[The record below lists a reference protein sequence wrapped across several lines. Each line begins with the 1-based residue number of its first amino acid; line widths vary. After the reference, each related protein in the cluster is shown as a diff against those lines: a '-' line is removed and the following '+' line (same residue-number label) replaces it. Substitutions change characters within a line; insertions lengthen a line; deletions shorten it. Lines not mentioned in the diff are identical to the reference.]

1 MMYII
6 GMGHTLKDL
15 SLNSLDA
22 LNKSEEVYL
31 ESYTSLSNFKI
42 DELESLIGKKV
53 QILNRKGVEEEKPF
67 LKENSA
73 LLVYGDP
80 LSATTHLEI
89 LQEAEK
95 KNIKVKIIHAPSIMT
110 TIAETGLQLYK
121 FGKTASIPF
130 WTENHKPE
138 SFFDYLEQNQSIGA
152 HTLFLLDLDPE
163 NYKFLSISEAISR
176 ILEIS
181 NSRKSNISEETKF
194 IGCARLGMKDAII
207 KYGNQEELSK
217 IDFGKAPFC
226 LLLPGKLNFI
236 EEETIAKY

>member
-1 MMYII
+1 
-6 GMGHTLKDL
+6 
-15 SLNSLDA
+15 
-22 LNKSEEVYL
+22 
-31 ESYTSLSNFKI
+31 
-42 DELESLIGKKV
+42 
-53 QILNRKGVEEEKPF
+53 VEEDKPF
-67 LKENSA
+67 LKKNTS

-138 SFFDYLEQNQSIGA
+138 SFFDLLEQNQSIGA
-152 HTLFLLDLDPE
+152 HTLCLLDLDPE
-163 NYKFLSISEAISR
+163 NEKFLSISEAISR

-181 NSRKSNISEETKF
+181 NSRNTAINENTKF
-194 IGCARLGMKDAII
+194 IGCSRLGMKDGVI
-207 KYGNQEELSK
+207 KYGNQNELSK

-226 LLLPGKLNFI
+226 LVLPGKLNFS
-236 EEETIAKY
+236 EEEFIER